1 MWEGKVT
8 EELRELYLLYMT
20 QNQGM
25 PPDEYEELCYDA
37 MTYEE
42 FVGYIKEAL
51 RRHCDI
57 VEVIDEMEKEQGIV

>member
-8 EELRELYLLYMT
+8 EELKELFHDYMAE
-20 QNQGM
+20 NDGM
-25 PPDEYEELCYDA
+25 PPDEYDEICYDA

-51 RRHCDI
+51 RRHCCI
-57 VEVIDEMEKEQGIV
+57 VDVIE